1 MYLPTHEAGNYVPTV
16 LPDRYDAF
24 VYLDETSALH
34 IHVDRDAVPDLYPW
48 GF

>member
-1 MYLPTHEAGNYVPTV
+1 VPTV

-24 VYLDETSALH
+24 IYLDETSALH
-34 IHVDRDAVPDLYPW
+34 PLDIHADVEAVPDLYPW